1 MASLVEY
8 LIGIIFILFLA
19 IFAFKRDALTEGGT
33 LTAISIGLLTFLFP
47 AAPIS
52 GRIWFALL
60 GIFFLSS
67 FFITKFKAA
76 KKEEVNKQ
84 FAKGSTRDSMQVF
97 ANGAGAAVLAVV
109 YHLYPLNA
117 VFAAFA
123 AILATVNADTWA
135 TELGVL
141 SRDKPFLITNFK
153 RVEKGV
159 SGAVSRFGLFAAFLG
174 AISIAFSA
182 IVLITL
188 DSRFFG
194 SKLLIPGGVPIF
206 IAIVAVLGT
215 VGSLLDSLLGA
226 TLQIMYYCKKCKK
239 ETERTV
245 HVCGTKTTYYKG
257 VKFFDNDVVNLSS
270 SLLAGFL
277 AFVLYIA
284 LAGFN

>member
-8 LIGIIFILFLA
+8 LVGIIFILFLA

-33 LTAISIGLLTFLFP
+33 LTAIAIGLLVFLFP
-47 AAPIS
+47 STPIS

-60 GIFFLSS
+60 AVFFLSS
-67 FFITKFKAA
+67 FFVTKFKATE
-76 KKEEVNKQ
+76 KEQVNKE
-84 FAKGSTRDSMQVF
+84 FAKGSTRDLMQVF
-97 ANGAGAAVLAVV
+97 ANGAGAALFAVI
-109 YHLYPLNA
+109 YHIYPLES
-117 VFAAFA
+117 VFIAFA
-123 AILATVNADTWA
+123 TVLATVNADTWA

-174 AISIAFSA
+174 AIAIVFSA
-182 IVLITL
+182 IVLMAL

-194 SKLLIPGGVPIF
+194 SIFSVPGGIPLF
-206 IAIVAVLGT
+206 IGIVTVFGT
-215 VGSLLDSLLGA
+215 VGSLLDSFFGA

-245 HVCGTKTTYYKG
+245 HTCGTPAVYHKG
-257 VKFFDNDVVNLSS
+257 IKFFDNDVVNLTS
-270 SLLAGFL
+270 SLLAGLL
-277 AFVLYIA
+277 AFAAYVA
-284 LAGFN
+284 LIGF